1 MERLISAFINDCE
14 YLGYRKQDLD
24 LFEKV
29 IGFAQSK
36 ILGETRLSGE
46 NILDNNIRIA
56 TILAKSK
63 LPSEVI
69 VAGLLYG
76 LDERIPP
83 VEIQENFGKEI
94 SDLVYGQNQ
103 LRVLKE
109 KNKDVSAEIVR
120 KILLTS
126 LYDPRVIF
134 VKLASKLASLLTI
147 SALSEAKQKKI
158 AKEVFEVY
166 APLAN
171 RFGLEYI
178 KRNLEDE
185 SFKIMNPRKFKE
197 ISDFLKASKEE
208 RETFVKNFIGEIE
221 SDLKG
226 KVEVIKIK
234 GRDKHI
240 FSIYKKITERG
251 VPLLQHKDHFALRIV
266 VKSVEDCY
274 STLGI
279 LHEKY
284 LPVEGTLKDYIA
296 SPKSNGYQSLHTVVE
311 TSSGKIV
318 EIQIR
323 TLEMDDFA
331 EEGGA
336 AHWAYKKVKSD
347 VDFERRTAW
356 LRSVLD
362 LQNQEDSKEFL
373 KDVKVNIFS
382 DKIYCYSPK
391 GKAVELPQGACV
403 LDFAY
408 QIHQQIGDK
417 AIGGKINGVFAPLD
431 KKLNSGDVV
440 EIITNKNQQPHRD
453 WIKFVVSSRAL
464 NKIKQGINRLG
475 NVPAPKRIKI
485 LEKEKESF
493 DNLVYSP
500 GFEEMDFSLA
510 RCCNPLPPEKIV
522 ALMRLAKS
530 FTVHNEN
537 CEKLQRIKEK
547 AIPVFWKETF
557 NKPLSIRVLAVERSG
572 ILADILNTISRGG
585 FIIKEAKAKT
595 ASEGSTECGF
605 VIVPRAL
612 DQIVWLINR
621 VRKVRGVKKI
631 YFE

>member
-1 MERLISAFINDCE
+1 MGTFTSEFINDCE
-14 YLGYRKQDLD
+14 SAGYGNSDIELFDNAIDFAKSKFLD
-24 LFEKV
+24 EKR
-29 IGFAQSK
+29 I
-36 ILGETRLSGE
+36 SGE
-46 NILDNNIRIA
+46 NLLDNNLRIA
-56 TILAKSK
+56 TILAKSR
-63 LPSEVI
+63 LPSEVV

-76 LDERIPP
+76 LDEKLPP
-83 VEIQENFGKEI
+83 IEIQDNFGKEI

-109 KNKDVSAEIVR
+109 KNKDVGAEVVR

-134 VKLASKLASLLTI
+134 VKLASKLASLITI
-147 SALSEAKQKKI
+147 SALSEIKQKKI

-171 RFGLEYI
+171 RFGLEHI

-185 SFKIMNPRKFKE
+185 AFRILNPRKFKE
-197 ISDFLKASKEE
+197 ISDFLKESKEE
-208 RETFVKNFIGEIE
+208 IENFVKEFIKEIE
-221 SDLKG
+221 NELG
-226 KVEVIKIK
+226 AKVSVLKIK
-234 GRDKHI
+234 GRYKHI
-240 FSIYKKITERG
+240 YSIYKKITERG

-274 STLGI
+274 TTLGI

-284 LPVEGTLKDYIA
+284 SPVEGTLKDYIA
-296 SPKSNGYQSLHTVVE
+296 SPKSNGYQSLHTVIKNP
-311 TSSGKIV
+311 SGKIV

-323 TLEMDDFA
+323 TQEMDDFA

-336 AHWAYKKVKSD
+336 AHWAYKKIKSD

-362 LQNQEDSKEFL
+362 LQNQGDSKEFL

-391 GKAVELPQGACV
+391 GKAIELPQGACI

-408 QIHQQIGDK
+408 HIHQQIGDQ
-417 AIGGKINGVFAPLD
+417 AIGGKINGVFASLD

-440 EIITNKNQQPHRD
+440 EIVTNKNQRPNRD

-485 LEKEKESF
+485 LDKEKEGF
-493 DNLVYSP
+493 DSVVYSP
-500 GFEEMDFSLA
+500 GFDGMSFALA
-510 RCCNPLPPEKIV
+510 
-522 ALMRLAKS
+522 
-530 FTVHNEN
+530 
-537 CEKLQRIKEK
+537 
-547 AIPVFWKETF
+547 
-557 NKPLSIRVLAVERSG
+557 
-572 ILADILNTISRGG
+572 
-585 FIIKEAKAKT
+585 
-595 ASEGSTECGF
+595 
-605 VIVPRAL
+605 
-612 DQIVWLINR
+612 
-621 VRKVRGVKKI
+621 
-631 YFE
+631 